1 MSVVAEILVLLSR
14 LGFENEGSSVNLA
27 EKLQIIFAENDF
39 LDDAELR
46 LLDEKI
52 RTQNSFRTA

>member
-1 MSVVAEILVLLSR
+1 MSVDEEILELLSR
-14 LGFENEGSSVNLA
+14 LGFENDGSSVNLA
-27 EKLQIIFAENDF
+27 EKLQIIFAEND
-39 LDDAELR
+39 LDDAELK